1 MSELTDTLTQPMPV
15 QQQAAPHAWW
25 VGFVCGMATF
35 VDMAATTGIGIALV
49 LFQASA
55 PGQPGL
61 SGNEIGILT
70 AALTAGVATGSLV
83 GGRLGDLLGR
93 RKVFL
98 FTLTLIVLGSLMPF
112 LGVSFGKLLFG
123 VSLIGI
129 GVGADLP
136 VALATISEA
145 ATDQNRGKIIVFSN
159 ILGGFGIAMSV
170 VLGILFGAQ
179 GPTGGNVLFGAFGAV
194 GLIVLMLR
202 FTIPE
207 SAVWLKARQERQAGV
222 HTVRAD
228 VAQLRDFAKI
238 PYRRPFLTLLAYYA
252 LTSMSISVASA
263 FGTYVAVNV
272 AHIPVNEFQQV
283 SLVALPLAVVAAVWF
298 MAVAD
303 TRWRMAY
310 YIGGS
315 IAMVSASLIPVLFGF
330 TFAALIA
337 SIWLATFAGAF
348 CFETMMKVWT
358 QESFPTMLRST
369 AQGSIYAFARFTTA
383 VLNAVTPALLAFD
396 PKAVY
401 VGAAVLAAS
410 GYFIG
415 WLGFR
420 GQARNLFESEG
431 AIMSAPA
438 LSVQES

>member
-1 MSELTDTLTQPMPV
+1 MSELTNTLAHPMPIP
-15 QQQAAPHAWW
+15 QQTGPNAWW
-25 VGFVCGMATF
+25 VGFICGMATF
-35 VDMAATTGIGIALV
+35 VDLAATTGIGIALV

-55 PGQPGL
+55 PGQSGL

-70 AALTAGVATGSLV
+70 AALTAGVAIGSLI
-83 GGRLGDLLGR
+83 GGRLGDMLGR

-98 FTLTLIVLGSLMPF
+98 LTLTLIVLGSLMPF
-112 LGVSFGKLLFG
+112 FGVSFGKLLFG
-123 VSLIGI
+123 VSLIGF

-145 ATDQNRGKIIVFSN
+145 ATDRNRGKIIVFSN

-170 VLGILFGAQ
+170 VLGILFGAR
-179 GPTGGNVLFGAFGAV
+179 GPTGGNMLFGAFGTVAM
-194 GLIVLMLR
+194 IVLLLR

-207 SAVWLKARQERQAGV
+207 SAVWLKARDERKAGV

-228 VAQLRDFAKI
+228 VAQMRDFVKL

-252 LTSMSISVASA
+252 LTSMSISVTSA

-272 AHIPVNEFQQV
+272 AGIPVNEYQRV
-283 SLVALPLAVVAAVWF
+283 SLVALPLAVIAAMWF

-310 YIGGS
+310 YVGGS
-315 IAMVSASLIPVLFGF
+315 FAMVFANLIPALFGF
-330 TFAALIA
+330 SFAALIA
-337 SIWLATFAGAF
+337 SVWLATFAGAF

-369 AQGSIYAFARFTTA
+369 AQGSVYAFSRFATA
-383 VLNAVTPALLAFD
+383 VLNAVTPALLASD

-401 VGAAVLAAS
+401 VGAAVLAAM
-410 GYFIG
+410 GYLIG

-420 GQARNLFESEG
+420 GHARNMFDTEG
-431 AIMSAPA
+431 DI
-438 LSVQES
+438 LSTPELSTQGT